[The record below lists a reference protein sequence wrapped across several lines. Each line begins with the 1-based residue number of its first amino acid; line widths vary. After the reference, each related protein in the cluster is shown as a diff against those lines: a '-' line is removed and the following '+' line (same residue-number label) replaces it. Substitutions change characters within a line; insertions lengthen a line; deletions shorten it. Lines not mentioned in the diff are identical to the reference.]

1 MQVHFRCRQDF
12 LAGVPSTME
21 DVPGGRPLSMVYG
34 LVQPG
39 SVTSRAE
46 GSTDLRLLVMRRFVR
61 LGRAAGRRVE
71 DERDVR

>member
-1 MQVHFRCRQDF
+1 
-12 LAGVPSTME
+12 ME

-46 GSTDLRLLVMRRFVR
+46 GSTDLRLWKGEM
-61 LGRAAGRRVE
+61 GPQNN
-71 DERDVR
+71 